1 MPLGI
6 AGPIVTLTLNPSL
19 DLSSAVDRVQPELKL
34 RCALPTREPG
44 GGGINVSRVA
54 KRLGAETVA
63 VLPAGGSTGIAVQKQ
78 LVEEG
83 VPNLVIPVDA
93 DTRMSLSVQDRSAG
107 SQYRFVLPGP
117 HLTSA
122 ELASVID
129 AAVTVEA
136 DPGCVVISG
145 SLPPGVAPS
154 IIFELTEAFRTRRAP
169 GLPILVDTSG
179 EALRV
184 ATNCPGV
191 IIKPSVRELELL
203 LDRPLEDEAD
213 VLAAA
218 TEVMAASNCAALV
231 VSIGSGG
238 AFVVQRDQPSVRL
251 RAPTVK
257 VRSAVGAGDS
267 LVAGIAV
274 GISRGEPLVEAAR
287 LGVAAGTATVLSEG
301 TKLCRTEDV
310 DRLLLLVT

>member
-1 MPLGI
+1 MPLGR

-19 DLSSAVDRVQPELKL
+19 DLSSAVDRVQPERKL
-34 RCALPTREPG
+34 RCAAPTREPG
-44 GGGINVSRVA
+44 GGGINVARVA
-54 KRLGAETVA
+54 KRLGAESVA
-63 VLPAGGSTGIAVQKQ
+63 VLPAGGSAGIAVQKR

-93 DTRMSLSVQDRSAG
+93 ETRMSLSVQDLSAG

-117 HLTSA
+117 ELSDA
-122 ELASVID
+122 ELAAVID
-129 AAVTVEA
+129 AVVTVEP

-154 IIFELTEAFRTRRAP
+154 IISELAVAFRNRRPP
-169 GLPILVDTSG
+169 GPPILVDTSG
-179 EALRV
+179 EALL
-184 ATNCPGV
+184 AAINCPGV
-191 IIKPSVRELELL
+191 IIKPSVRELEQL
-203 LDRPLEDEAD
+203 LDRPLLDEAD
-213 VLAAA
+213 VVAAA
-218 TEVMAASNCAALV
+218 TEVIATSSCQALV

-287 LGVAAGTATVLSEG
+287 LGVAAGTATVLSAG
-301 TKLCRTEDV
+301 TNLCRPEDV
-310 DRLLLLVT
+310 ERLLLLVT

>member
-1 MPLGI
+1 MPVGMV
-6 AGPIVTLTLNPSL
+6 GPIVTLTLNPSL
-19 DLSSAVDRVQPELKL
+19 DLSSAVDRVQPERKL
-34 RCALPTREPG
+34 RCAPPTREPG
-44 GGGINVSRVA
+44 GGGINVARVA

-63 VLPAGGSTGIAVQKQ
+63 VLPAGGSTGLAIQQ
-78 LVEEG
+78 RLTEEG

-117 HLTSA
+117 LLTSA

-129 AAVTVEA
+129 AVVTVET

-145 SLPPGVAPS
+145 SLPPGVSPL
-154 IIFELTEAFRTRRAP
+154 IISELAEAFRNRNPP
-169 GLPILVDTSG
+169 GPPILVDTSG
-179 EALRV
+179 EALR
-184 ATNCPGV
+184 AAINCPGV

-203 LDRPLEDEAD
+203 LDRPLHDEAD
-213 VLAAA
+213 VVTAA
-218 TEVMAASNCAALV
+218 TELIGGSRCEALI

-238 AFVVQRDQPSVRL
+238 AFVVQRDEPSVRL

-301 TKLCRTEDV
+301 TNLCRPEDV
-310 DRLLLLVT
+310 ERLLLLVT